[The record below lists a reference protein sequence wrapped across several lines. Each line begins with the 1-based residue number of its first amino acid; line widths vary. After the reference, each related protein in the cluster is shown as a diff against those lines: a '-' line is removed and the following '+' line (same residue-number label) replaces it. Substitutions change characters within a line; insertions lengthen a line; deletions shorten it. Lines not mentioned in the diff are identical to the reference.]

1 MKVSLMF
8 YTFLLFSSGSNLPQ
22 NISQKKPS
30 IVPTIPKSRK
40 ARQIILRN
48 YKSLLDELKLTENMV
63 NKIGTEIPKNSQK
76 SPVLNQKPQMRLLS
90 ESWPPIEKKK
100 SEKLIFEKPKERK
113 LPVLLDDLNKLKW
126 NLRSLK
132 KKQIERK
139 VYKELAKTNLFPTH
153 EKPAAK
159 KSIIA
164 IEPNRVQRDLK
175 ESILSKMQKKI
186 FGNRITKVQPT
197 YKKRIRRMKFT
208 DEVQKWKNW
217 VKKERVL
224 FKKTHVKV
232 GKKLL
237 HSAISGI
244 QKNGNQIVNN
254 YAYPKKKRSNLS
266 QTYRTSNKLFLPK
279 NYSEKTSHEIRRQ
292 RFQPRKALLEPS
304 DLLPKSQILIKTP
317 LPVKLTP
324 SPRILLFKP
333 PRFRLGRFDFQ
344 ANIQRLEIN
353 VRELVTC
360 TSRITTRIDNLEV
373 FKSKYAECYQ
383 QFVFT
388 VKLLTQVENWNKK
401 LIYAYIVTKKN
412 LQVYQKLV
420 QAKSKTAEFK
430 PQKMAFSEFYQVVK
444 SHFSEFDFKL
454 YVNKFESKIKLETNF
469 FEQNYEKISQIAQKM
484 DSVQGL
490 YNIRATLDEFKNE
503 IYAFKSLNSLVDRR
517 SINRQRVSLP
527 KSEVI
532 NPYASFIPENTLS
545 SRIKSSRP
553 VFELPCF
560 ETTQSIHPIAKI
572 PFTPIEKSKFV
583 DESIELANKLSLLSS
598 DLVKTQTLNLNRN
611 NQIRIID
618 SEQTNESIEIPSHIK
633 MEFDQPQASLFPAPN
648 KDTVGTSDFINS
660 LTVPDGLDLPQN
672 ILENDSGS
680 SEPSIDDLANQ
691 IKELI
696 HTLEVKNSANHVL
709 GEDSCHDQIQ
719 IEQRASLDNLLSQTD
734 VLAGIKSD
742 DCEEEDLKLSTN
754 AILSQKNE
762 MNKPD
767 MILDIDS
774 TAPLSMKF
782 SNPVPAN
789 LESEN
794 ARHELL
800 ELMQAHPIVEI
811 QADDSSRVQMNDIIG
826 DGIDLSKESE
836 VHQDTPDEVS
846 ALLNSLESIG
856 PNVKSF
862 ELSHNVLEN
871 SDSMKF
877 NSLDK
882 AEPQHLTPK
891 NPTSENKLF
900 EHLENL
906 EKELSD
912 SNNGLMETVGT
923 ELPMYLVKSVQEA
936 PIAQM
941 PVGLGPLNP
950 VIAQKRISF
959 FPNKGLR
966 HYTDK
971 PVGQHRIYK
980 SRKLVTLT
988 PVVKSPMKLVQT
1000 PVKEFLKKLN
1010 HSKKTSKIRLVN
1022 KKARKDKSQLQK
1034 RQHAKFRLDFL
1045 KRQNGQT
1052 LRTIN
1057 KQKNRISKQILLN
1070 KMRQQ
1075 KTIQKTL
1082 KFKTRLIS
1090 KNNGRRQNL
1099 IKRRVVLKAKKSVV
1113 LAKVIPRKLKE
1124 VSDFKNNQKSLKT
1137 SKSIDIIEDKPIK
1150 NQRKRERR
1158 LFSLKSRLV

>member
-1 MKVSLMF
+1 MKVSFMF
-8 YTFLLFSSGSNLPQ
+8 YTFLLFSSSINLAQ
-22 NISQKKPS
+22 NIIQKKPS
-30 IVPTIPKSRK
+30 ALPTIPKSRK

-63 NKIGTEIPKNSQK
+63 DKIGTETPQKSQK
-76 SPVLNQKPQMRLLS
+76 NPVLTQKPQMRLLS
-90 ESWPPIEKKK
+90 ESRPSINKNT
-100 SEKLIFEKPKERK
+100 SEKLSFQKPKERK

-126 NLRSLK
+126 NLRRLK

-139 VYKELAKTNLFPTH
+139 VYKELAKTNLFPIY
-153 EKPAAK
+153 EKQATE

-164 IEPNRVQRDLK
+164 IEPKKVERGLK
-175 ESILSKMQKKI
+175 ESIFSKMQKKI
-186 FGNRITKVQPT
+186 FGNRIIKVQPT
-197 YKKRIRRMKFT
+197 YKKTIRRMRFM

-217 VKKERVL
+217 VKKESVL
-224 FKKTHVKV
+224 FKKTPVKIS
-232 GKKLL
+232 KKLWY
-237 HSAISGI
+237 SAISGI

-254 YAYPKKKRSNLS
+254 YAYPKKKRSNFS
-266 QTYRTSNKLFLPK
+266 QTYRTGNNPFLPK
-279 NYSEKTSHEIRRQ
+279 NYSKKTRHEIRRQ
-292 RFQPRKALLEPS
+292 RFQPRKAVLEPS
-304 DLLPKSQILIKTP
+304 DLVPKSQILIKTP

-353 VRELVTC
+353 VKELVTC
-360 TSRITTRIDNLEV
+360 TSRITTGIDNLEV
-373 FKSKYAECYQ
+373 FKSTYAECYKE
-383 QFVFT
+383 FVFT

-420 QAKSKTAEFK
+420 QTKSKTGEFK
-430 PQKMAFSEFYQVVK
+430 PQKVAFAEFYQTVK

-469 FEQNYEKISQIAQKM
+469 FEQNYEKISQIAEKL
-484 DSVQGL
+484 DSVQGV
-490 YNIRATLDEFKNE
+490 YNIRKTLDEFKNE
-503 IYAFKSLNSLVDRR
+503 IYAFKSLNSLVDQR

-527 KSEVI
+527 KTGVI

-545 SRIKSSRP
+545 SRIISPRP

-560 ETTQSIHPIAKI
+560 ETTQSIHPITKI
-572 PFTPIEKSKFV
+572 PFTPIEKSEFV
-583 DESIELANKLSLLSS
+583 DESIALANKLSLPSS
-598 DLVKTQTLNLNRN
+598 DLVKIQALNLSNP
-611 NQIRIID
+611 IRIVD
-618 SEQTNESIEIPSHIK
+618 SEETNESIEMPSYIN
-633 MEFDQPQASLFPAPN
+633 MELDQPQTSLFVPPIT
-648 KDTVGTSDFINS
+648 DTVGTSDFINS
-660 LTVPDGLDLPQN
+660 LSVPDDLDLPQN

-680 SEPSIDDLANQ
+680 SEPSMDDLANQ

-696 HTLEVKNSANHVL
+696 HTLEIKNSANHVL
-709 GEDSCHDQIQ
+709 GEDSCHDQIK

-742 DCEEEDLKLSTN
+742 DCEEEDPKLGTN
-754 AILSQKNE
+754 TILSQQNE
-762 MNKPD
+762 MAKPD

-774 TAPLSMKF
+774 TAPSSLSTEF
-782 SNPVPAN
+782 LNPVPAN
-789 LESEN
+789 SENEN

-800 ELMQAHPIVEI
+800 ELMQVHPIVEI
-811 QADDSSRVQMNDIIG
+811 KADGSSQVQMDNIVG
-826 DGIDLSKESE
+826 DGIDLDKESE

-846 ALLNSLESIG
+846 KLLSSLESID
-856 PNVKSF
+856 PNGKSF
-862 ELSHNVLEN
+862 EPSDNGLEDSN
-871 SDSMKF
+871 SLKF
-877 NSLDK
+877 NSLDN
-882 AEPQHLTPK
+882 EDPQHLTAT

-900 EHLENL
+900 EHLEIL

-912 SNNGLMETVGT
+912 ANNELMGAAGT
-923 ELPMYLVKSVQEA
+923 ELPMDLAKSVQEE

-950 VIAQKRISF
+950 VIAQKRISL
-959 FPNKGLR
+959 FPNKSLR
-966 HYTDK
+966 HYAEK
-971 PVGQHRIYK
+971 KVGQSRIYK
-980 SRKLVTLT
+980 SRNLVTLT

-1010 HSKKTSKIRLVN
+1010 HSKKASKIRLVN

-1045 KRQNGQT
+1045 KKQNGQT

-1075 KTIQKTL
+1075 KTVQKTL
-1082 KFKTRLIS
+1082 KFNARLIS
-1090 KNNGRRQNL
+1090 KNNARRQNL
-1099 IKRRVVLKAKKSVV
+1099 IKRKVVLKAKKPVV
-1113 LAKVIPRKLKE
+1113 LAKVFPRKLKE
-1124 VSDFKNNQKSLKT
+1124 VSDFKNNQKSLKA
-1137 SKSIDIIEDKPIK
+1137 SNSIVIIEDKPIQ
-1150 NQRKRERR
+1150 NQRKIERR
-1158 LFSLKSRLV
+1158 LSSRKSRLV